1 MKRGIVVLIF
11 CGIYLFSYSQN
22 EIDIKNGIVYSLNDF
37 FSQLSMI
44 NDDEEPIR
52 PSTIAAGFKG
62 EHYFRFNGKDI
73 SFENFLKDYSHS
85 VLQNSYVNHTLD
97 ITKSSIKKTTSTE
110 TDKRYTVKAK
120 LKRQNATDED
130 YYIKDEDITLI
141 VKWNGIDKDVSIL
154 DVSFSAPLQIIRPI
168 IEREYK
174 FELDSE
180 NSILSVPY
188 YGGNWKI
195 ALKSWFRDVKSYPGI
210 PDKTTEG
217 DWYLSTFEGYSQ
229 DNLKFEKSEN
239 PQFLSGTLRSNYSK
253 DARYY
258 NFKLTQNSS
267 GKSFNQRITHERR
280 VTHWYD
286 FDSDIFHQLELFYSL
301 KYNFGISYMYTFD
314 NSRLSLGAL
323 IAMNFDNFRGMES
336 IGGLAN
342 SSYSSVVISIGGT
355 GDGVTNGYKVTTET
369 VNPEKTNYSELMD
382 PYNEAKH
389 YTSRSLYLAQGGFN
403 ISQWMRFDLGLG
415 AARAKNLYFM
425 ENAYALDIYKYEKT
439 YSTLPDIDDVY
450 VYRNRY
456 KDYYY
461 EDPAK
466 WGFAI
471 RPALNFQIPLGSYN
485 DSYLSLGLGYT
496 FVTGIKDASSLDFS
510 IGIRWE

>member
-1 MKRGIVVLIF
+1 
-11 CGIYLFSYSQN
+11 
-22 EIDIKNGIVYSLNDF
+22 
-37 FSQLSMI
+37 
-44 NDDEEPIR
+44 
-52 PSTIAAGFKG
+52 
-62 EHYFRFNGKDI
+62 
-73 SFENFLKDYSHS
+73 
-85 VLQNSYVNHTLD
+85 
-97 ITKSSIKKTTSTE
+97 
-110 TDKRYTVKAK
+110 
-120 LKRQNATDED
+120 
-130 YYIKDEDITLI
+130 
-141 VKWNGIDKDVSIL
+141 
-154 DVSFSAPLQIIRPI
+154 
-168 IEREYK
+168 
-174 FELDSE
+174 
-180 NSILSVPY
+180 
-188 YGGNWKI
+188 
-195 ALKSWFRDVKSYPGI
+195 
-210 PDKTTEG
+210 
-217 DWYLSTFEGYSQ
+217 
-229 DNLKFEKSEN
+229 
-239 PQFLSGTLRSNYSK
+239 
-253 DARYY
+253 
-258 NFKLTQNSS
+258 
-267 GKSFNQRITHERR
+267 
-280 VTHWYD
+280 
-286 FDSDIFHQLELFYSL
+286 
-301 KYNFGISYMYTFD
+301 MYTFD